1 VEVDQVFPATHL
13 VTVLNGVQPG
23 HGIEYTPWR

>member
-13 VTVLNGVQPG
+13 VAVLNGVQPG